1 MTDLEMLL
9 TVIELSGA
17 QVNISTKHQIQEM
30 RRTWILMP
38 ELQGMHLSPDIC
50 EGESDLTRHFLLGE
64 ESNLEIKDENILG
77 EFIKRLLT
85 IQ

>member
-1 MTDLEMLL
+1 
-9 TVIELSGA
+9 
-17 QVNISTKHQIQEM
+17 
-30 RRTWILMP
+30 
-38 ELQGMHLSPDIC
+38 MHLSPDIC